1 LPTSHTE
8 YSVTWPIAVLHVNDA
23 ISDDMVDN
31 IHTCA
36 ALINPKANF
45 ESTVSC
51 PGWSYVDA
59 SPQSTSS
66 KWWGRSRFSNK
77 KERL

>member
-1 LPTSHTE
+1 
-8 YSVTWPIAVLHVNDA
+8 VTWPIAVLHVNDA

-45 ESTVSC
+45 ANRYFAAPT
-51 PGWSYVDA
+51 
-59 SPQSTSS
+59 TLHILT
-66 KWWGRSRFSNK
+66 GRPPPSHPP
-77 KERL
+77 LID